1 MEKMYND
8 LPLYQAIIAD
18 DCDGIEFVA
27 LTSKPAT
34 QVNWLAFGESQ
45 KFSMDEEKHIVTS
58 CLMVCDI
65 PIFRRDSKNG
75 EYYIQYD
82 KETLR
87 LMAEKMMYDKRT
99 TDVNI
104 EHLKDSVIPGI
115 ILQELYIKDIDR
127 GINPVEFADCPD
139 GSLFATYKVN
149 NPVIWDAIKAGKFKG
164 FSIEGLFTLER
175 QSDEY
180 EELKEIQKMLR
191 KIKRVKH

>member
-1 MEKMYND
+1 MYND

-58 CLMVCDI
+58 CLMVCGI

-104 EHLKDSVIPGI
+104 EHLEDSVIPGI

-127 GINPVEFADCPD
+127 GINPVEFTDCPD

-191 KIKRVKH
+191 KIKRVK

>member
-1 MEKMYND
+1 
-8 LPLYQAIIAD
+8 
-18 DCDGIEFVA
+18 
-27 LTSKPAT
+27 
-34 QVNWLAFGESQ
+34 
-45 KFSMDEEKHIVTS
+45 
-58 CLMVCDI
+58 
-65 PIFRRDSKNG
+65 
-75 EYYIQYD
+75 
-82 KETLR
+82 
-87 LMAEKMMYDKRT
+87 MYDKRT

-104 EHLKDSVIPGI
+104 EHLEDSVIPGI

-127 GINPVEFADCPD
+127 GINPVEFTDCPD